1 MSASLPPP
9 LAPSP
14 TRDPAAAPTLERLR
28 PPADL
33 ADIAAKVVRQERLS
47 SDDGLRLFAHPDLLA
62 VGRLADAVRRRLH
75 GDVVYYNINRHINP
89 TNVCMQECS
98 FCAFGRKA
106 ADPLAYEMS
115 HQEVYERAASC
126 AAQGATE
133 LHIVAG
139 LHPLFDLAWY
149 EECFRGLKARFPQ
162 LHLKCMTAVEI
173 AYFAKM
179 ERLSHREVLERLVAA
194 GLESMPGG
202 GAEIFHPD
210 VRRQICDNKCDAD
223 EWIEIHRTA
232 HGMGLKSNCT
242 MLYGH
247 IEGPEHR
254 VDHLLRLRA
263 LQDETGGFQAF
274 IPLAFHPENT
284 ALSHLPGPTGMLD
297 LRVMAVSRLMLDNVP
312 HVKAYWIMLGPKTAQ
327 VALSFGADD
336 LDGTVVEERIV
347 HMAGATSPEEL
358 PVAELK
364 RLITETGRVPVE
376 RDTLYRRVERTPA
389 GAAGASA

>member
-1 MSASLPPP
+1 MN
-9 LAPSP
+9 
-14 TRDPAAAPTLERLR
+14 APTHPPTA
-28 PPADL
+28 PPAPPTLRSLRLPDDL
-33 ADIAAKVVRQERLS
+33 VDLGEKVLAQERLTFE
-47 SDDGLRLFAHPDLLA
+47 DGVRLYEHPDLLA

-75 GDVVYYNINRHINP
+75 GDVVYYNVNRHINP

-115 HQEVYERAASC
+115 HREVYERAASC
-126 AAQGATE
+126 VAQGATE

-149 EECFRGLKARFPQ
+149 EECFQGLKARFPG

-173 AYFAKM
+173 AYFSKM
-179 ERLSHREVLERLVAA
+179 ERLDHETVLRRLVDA

-202 GAEIFHPD
+202 GAEIFHPE

-223 EWIEIHRTA
+223 EWLEIHRKA
-232 HGMGLKSNCT
+232 HAMGLKSNCT

-247 IEGPEHR
+247 VEEPEHR
-254 VDHLLRLRA
+254 VDHVLRLRA

-284 ALSHLPGPTGMLD
+284 ALAHLPGPTGRLD
-297 LRVMAVSRLMLDNVP
+297 LRVVAVSRLLLDNVP

-327 VALSFGADD
+327 IALSFGADD

-358 PVAELK
+358 PVAELR
-364 RLITETGRVPVE
+364 RLITEAGRTPVE
-376 RDTLYRRVERTPA
+376 RDTLYRRVLREAAPA
-389 GAAGASA
+389 AVTAPAAP

>member
-1 MSASLPPP
+1 MSPDPRP
-9 LAPSP
+9 L
-14 TRDPAAAPTLERLR
+14 TIDPAAALERLR
-28 PPADL
+28 APADL
-33 ADIAAKVVRQERLS
+33 ADVAGRVARGERLS
-47 SDDGLRLFAHPDLLA
+47 FDDGIRLFEHEDLLA
-62 VGRLADAVRRRLH
+62 VGRMADLVRRRLH
-75 GDVVYYNINRHINP
+75 GDVVLYNVNRHINP
-89 TNVCMQECS
+89 TNVCMQECA

-115 HQEVYERAASC
+115 HQEVYERAATC
-126 AAQGATE
+126 VAQGATE

-149 EECFRGLKARFPQ
+149 EECFRGLKQRYPQ

-179 ERLSHREVLERLVAA
+179 ERLTHKEVLERLVAS
-194 GLESMPGG
+194 GLQSMPGG

-232 HGMGLKSNCT
+232 HGLGLKSNCT

-247 IEGPEHR
+247 VEEAEHR

-263 LQDETGGFQAF
+263 LQDETGGFQAL

-284 ALSHLPGPTGMLD
+284 ALSHLPGPTVRLD
-297 LRVMAVSRLMLDNVP
+297 LRVTAVSRLLLDNVP

-327 VALSFGADD
+327 IALSFGADD

-358 PVAELK
+358 PVDELR
-364 RLITETGRVPVE
+364 RLIQDAGRIPAE
-376 RDTLYRRVERTPA
+376 RDTLYRRVERAP
-389 GAAGASA
+389 AGASA

>member
-1 MSASLPPP
+1 VNLAPPP
-9 LAPSP
+9 
-14 TRDPAAAPTLERLR
+14 
-28 PPADL
+28 DL
-33 ADIAAKVVRQERLS
+33 ADVAEKVLRGERLS
-47 SDDGLRLFAHPDLLA
+47 FDDGVRLYRHPDLLA
-62 VGRLADAVRRRLH
+62 VGRLADHVRRRLH
-75 GDVVYYNINRHINP
+75 GDVVLYNVNRHINP

-115 HQEVYERAASC
+115 HQEVYDRAASC
-126 AAQGATE
+126 VSQGATE

-149 EECFRGLKARFPQ
+149 EECFRGLKQRFPQ
-162 LHLKCMTAVEI
+162 LHLKGMTAVEI

-179 ERLSHREVLERLVAA
+179 ERLTHREVLDRLTAA
-194 GLESMPGG
+194 GLDSMPGG

-247 IEGPEHR
+247 VEEPEHR
-254 VDHLLRLRA
+254 VDHVLRLRA

-284 ALSHLPGPTGMLD
+284 ALSHLPGPSGLLD
-297 LRVMAVSRLMLDNVP
+297 LRVTAVSRLLLDNVP

-358 PVAELK
+358 TVAELK
-364 RLITETGRVPVE
+364 RLIVEAGRTPQE
-376 RDTLYRRVERTPA
+376 RDTLYRPVVRDAAPA
-389 GAAGASA
+389 GA